1 MRLHLWHVQHCAEA
15 LLRGMT
21 MSEVHDMKKSNP
33 RAIVDLQLLQVH
45 KIINV
50 TATMLKLG
58 DDTLR
63 FQGVSIEELVS

>member
-1 MRLHLWHVQHCAEA
+1 
-15 LLRGMT
+15 